1 MYKNILAIAL
11 SSFIFSGFVL
21 AEVPN
26 NNLEN
31 DTSNTEELEK
41 KQEEL
46 STQKDRAFIVL
57 SSLLLSDYISIQK
70 LEEEKGESFRQN
82 AYNNLIEQIENY
94 KEQKINQIND
104 ATKEV
109 LETVKNDYI
118 DKDALF
124 FKRYIENIEKK
135 EELRIKDEI
144 IKQQELDIE
153 ILKNDMEIKR
163 LEMIKE
169 AIGSGTINPELL
181 DRIYSTKIKEK
192 KN

>member
-1 MYKNILAIAL
+1 MYKNILAIVL

-21 AEVPN
+21 AEEPN
-26 NNLEN
+26 NKSDIQKFEN
-31 DTSNTEELEK
+31 

-46 STQKDRAFIVL
+46 SIKKDRAFIAL
-57 SSLLLSDYISIQK
+57 SSLLLSDYISMQK
-70 LEEEKGESFRQN
+70 LAEEKGESFHQN
-82 AYNNLIEQIENY
+82 AYNNLIEQVEYY

-109 LETVKNDYI
+109 LETIENDYI
-118 DKDALF
+118 DNDALF

-163 LEMIKE
+163 LKIIKE
-169 AIGSGTINPELL
+169 AIGSGAINPELL
-181 DRIYSTKIKEK
+181 DRIYST
-192 KN
+192 N

>member
-46 STQKDRAFIVL
+46 SKQKDRAFFVL